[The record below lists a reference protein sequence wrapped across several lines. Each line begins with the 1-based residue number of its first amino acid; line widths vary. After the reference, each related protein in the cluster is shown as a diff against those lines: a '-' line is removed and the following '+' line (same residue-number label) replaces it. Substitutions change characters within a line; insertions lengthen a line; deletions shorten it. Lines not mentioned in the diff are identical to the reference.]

1 MASCVLQVLPSLLIN
16 HHDPS
21 MLHAPQVQEN
31 EVEFTAIRAQGAGGQ
46 NVNKVSSAMHLRFDI
61 HASSLPDAVKER
73 LLALRDSRISDD
85 GVVIIKAQTERSQER
100 NRAEA
105 LRRLQ
110 EMIDSVAAPPRVRR
124 ATRPTRASREKRLE
138 SKQTRGRLKSMRGK
152 VVD

>member
-138 SKQTRGRLKSMRGK
+138 SKQTRGRLKSMQGK